1 MNKQEAIE
9 KLKSRVKSHWLDEEI
24 YGDNCIKSVELGMAI
39 DIVNQIDEPEK
50 PVLPQFV
57 ADWIEWCKR
66 NKVSLL
72 GAISPIDELGT
83 AICDD
88 KKVESLEASKWATRN
103 QETFAQA
110 WLFGYKVDKE
120 KLYTVELPNPNG
132 FIRLVLCKDCD
143 GKLFVETFLIDEWET
158 FGKCKLTEAEIKK
171 EFSWTWQFAKELE
184 DKDQE
189 EKLYTVEFPNP
200 NSDNHLV
207 LRKNFDGKVCVSLL
221 HSEYWRGNE
230 STRLTEAEIKECFN
244 WAWQFAKEVEND

>member
-1 MNKQEAIE
+1 MNKQEVIE
-9 KLKSRVKSHWLDEEI
+9 EIKNLEGLTILDKTINLDSEMIPEKKVLNIVKQLDE
-24 YGDNCIKSVELGMAI
+24 S
-39 DIVNQIDEPEK
+39 EK
-50 PVLPQFV
+50 PVVPQFV
-57 ADWIEWCKR
+57 AEFIASEQRSC
-66 NKVSLL
+66 STLSE
-72 GAISPIDELGT
+72 AIDNMDMR
-83 AICDD
+83 DD
-88 KKVESLEASKWATRN
+88 GGVTSWFYDNS
-103 QETFAQA
+103 ETFAKA

-132 FIRLVLCKDCD
+132 GTHLVLCKDCD

-200 NSDNHLV
+200 NSDNHLL

-230 STRLTEAEIKECFN
+230 STRLTEAEIKEGFD
-244 WAWQFAKEVEND
+244 WAWQFAKEVEE